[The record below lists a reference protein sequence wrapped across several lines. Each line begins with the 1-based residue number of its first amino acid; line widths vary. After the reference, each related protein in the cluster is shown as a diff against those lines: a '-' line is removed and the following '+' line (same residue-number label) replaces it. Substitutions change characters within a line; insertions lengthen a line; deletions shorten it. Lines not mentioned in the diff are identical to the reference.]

1 MIIFV
6 QTPLIMKALEFKS
19 KIKNNQIL
27 IPARMQAELNAKQN
41 KNVRVIVLIDDLDT
55 SDDLIFQQETQRQFI
70 EGYSDSDSIYDN
82 Y

>member
-1 MIIFV
+1 
-6 QTPLIMKALEFKS
+6 MKALEFKS

-55 SDDLIFQQETQRQFI
+55 SDELIFQQETQRQFI

>member
-1 MIIFV
+1 
-6 QTPLIMKALEFKS
+6 MKALEFKS

-27 IPARMQAELNAKQN
+27 IPTRMQAELNAKQDR
-41 KNVRVIVLIDDLDT
+41 NVRVIVLIDDLDT